1 MLDQEMKKKI
11 ESLRNILVGVV
22 PNPLTQVEQITIG
35 LIYKFMSDIDQKSE
49 NAGGKKEFFVGDYE
63 KYDWKNLIDN
73 KASGQDKFDL
83 YIDAIDS
90 FYSNIKFPDVFREIF
105 KNANLPY
112 KNIEVLRLFIQ
123 EINNFEYN
131 DSEKLGDAFEYLLSF
146 MGSQGDAG
154 QFRTPR
160 HIIDFIVDVVDPSVD
175 DKILDP
181 ASGTSG
187 FLISAFKHIV
197 AKNSDKSQ
205 GDKLTITQRKN
216 LFNNFYGYDISPEM
230 IKIGNANMFLHG
242 FENPNL
248 EEYDTLT
255 SEKHWKEHFNVIL
268 ANPPFMTPKGG
279 IKPHSKFSLKAK
291 KSELLFLDY
300 ILSHLLPG
308 GKGAVVV
315 PDGILANNTPS
326 SYISIRENLL
336 ENYCYAA
343 VSLPQGVFKPYSE
356 VKTTI
361 LFLDKD
367 IASKTNEILFCIVEN
382 DGFDL
387 GSRRKKLKTS
397 DLPLITSAIKNFQK
411 QLKLTE
417 INKSNNI
424 FLTDKNKILHT
435 DNKNLSG
442 KRYKIENFV
451 SSHQNKIKLGELIVE
466 KTTKVSEKEIEN
478 FAVSNKTGF
487 TNPLD
492 IFGKEVASEN
502 KSKYKIVEPFEF
514 AYNPARINVGSIALN
529 DTGKTICVS
538 PMYVVFKIE
547 DHQTLDP
554 HFLLSL
560 IKSSN
565 GKKQIY
571 KYSDGSVRQILNFEG
586 LSLFDIP
593 LPKRVEQENIFN
605 YFKKIEKLNSDIA
618 DVENSI
624 FKSLNRFWD

>member
-63 KYDWKNLIDN
+63 KYDWKNLIDT

-187 FLISAFKHIV
+187 FLISAFKYIV
-197 AKNSDKSQ
+197 AKNSDKSR

-279 IKPHSKFSLKAK
+279 IKPHSKYSLKAK

-326 SYISIRENLL
+326 AYISIRENLL

-397 DLPLITSAIKNFQK
+397 DLPSITSAIKNFQK

-442 KRYKIENFV
+442 KRYKVENFI
-451 SSHQNKIKLGELIVE
+451 SSHQKKIKLGELIVE

-514 AYNPARINVGSIALN
+514 AYNPARVNVGSIALN

-538 PMYVVFKIE
+538 PMYVVFRIE

-554 HFLLSL
+554 YFLLSL

-593 LPKRVEQENIFN
+593 LPKREEQENILN
-605 YFKKIEKLNSDIA
+605 YFKKIEKLNSDIV